1 MRHRISKKKLNR
13 TSAHRRAMQRNLA
26 QSLFEHGRV
35 RTTLAKA
42 KDIRPFAEKLIT
54 LGKKAR
60 AGSQTAR
67 RRLHKLLS
75 DRSMIPAEHREAYDM
90 MSGSKRAAALR
101 YSSGRRYRSG
111 KPKGRLAFTAESITY
126 RLVNTIAAKY
136 EDRDGGY
143 TRIIRLAR
151 PRVGDHGPQAVVQ
164 LVGDEQSPGPVAK
177 PEKTARRRRA
187 DARYAF
193 AVKTTRSA
201 AKTDKG
207 TAKKG
212 KAGRAGQQAET
223 AKDTREDD
231 ESAET

>member
-75 DRSMIPAEHREAYDM
+75 DRSIIPAEHREAYDM
-90 MSGSKRAAALR
+90 MSGSKRSATLR
-101 YSSGRRYRSG
+101 YSSGRRHRSG

-126 RLVNTIAAKY
+126 RLVNTIAARY
-136 EDRDGGY
+136 EDREGGY

-151 PRVGDHGPQAVVQ
+151 PRIGDHGPQAVVQ
-164 LVGDEQSPGPVAK
+164 LVGKEESPGPIAK

-193 AVKTTRSA
+193 AVKTARS
-201 AKTDKG
+201 AKTDKAG
-207 TAKKG
+207 GKKG
-212 KAGRAGQQAET
+212 KSSRAGQKAEGD
-223 AKDTREDD
+223 KDTRADD
-231 ESAET
+231 ESGEK